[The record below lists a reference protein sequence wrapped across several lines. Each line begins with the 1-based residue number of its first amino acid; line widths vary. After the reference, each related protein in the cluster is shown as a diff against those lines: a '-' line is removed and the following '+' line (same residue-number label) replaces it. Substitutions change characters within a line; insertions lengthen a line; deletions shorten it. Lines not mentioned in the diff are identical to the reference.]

1 MLFYSMEL
9 QRFEGG
15 KPFLTEGKEGIRAHA
30 LRRYSKIIDKGML
43 EADDTARK
51 AIREELKGMCR
62 QKEIPLN
69 RELAAEL
76 VKKYNLKYEFAKDAP
91 LSIDEFIDVML
102 PVSAEM
108 PQGTM
113 LN

>member
-1 MLFYSMEL
+1 MEL

-15 KPFLTEGKEGIRAHA
+15 KPFLSEGKEGIRAHA
-30 LRRYSKIIDKGML
+30 LRRYSKIIDKGIL
-43 EADDTARK
+43 ETDDAARK
-51 AIREELKGMCR
+51 VLREELRGMCR

-69 RELAAEL
+69 RELAGEL
-76 VKKYNLKYEFAKDAP
+76 VKKYGLKYEFDKEAP
-91 LSIDEFIDVML
+91 LSIDEFINVML
-102 PVSAEM
+102 PATSEI